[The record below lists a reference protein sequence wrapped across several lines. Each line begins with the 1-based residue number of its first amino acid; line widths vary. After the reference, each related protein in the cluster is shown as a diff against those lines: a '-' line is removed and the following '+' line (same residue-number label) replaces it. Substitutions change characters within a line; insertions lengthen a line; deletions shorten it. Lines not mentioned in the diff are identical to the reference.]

1 MLDRVLN
8 TFFLWTNR
16 IQKKNIDMKLGPYAA
31 QEMNFSLN
39 DFFSKCDQIFKK
51 LHFWCSNRDATL
63 FRQDF
68 RDLCWSRVE
77 LEWLASNCD
86 LFQKKFI
93 KLFFADIRSVLPCYH
108 LFKSVLKTVWF
119 ARFSHCNKM
128 TALYNFENI
137 QESYATVRLI
147 GNELL
152 WLTSKSKLFDVR
164 WHASQV

>member
-1 MLDRVLN
+1 MLIKGRTGVIGL
-8 TFFLWTNR
+8 
-16 IQKKNIDMKLGPYAA
+16 KLGSVYWLTNCFET
-31 QEMNFSLN
+31 Q
-39 DFFSKCDQIFKK
+39 QIES
-51 LHFWCSNRDATL
+51 SN
-63 FRQDF
+63 
-68 RDLCWSRVE
+68 
-77 LEWLASNCD
+77 
-86 LFQKKFI
+86 FQKKFI

-164 WHASQV
+164 